1 MNKHERGI
9 SFIVPAYNEEAGIAE
24 TLDRLNTVLT
34 ASGLPYE
41 IILVN
46 DGSSDKTAERAGAC
60 ANVTIIYHP
69 ANIGYGGAIK
79 TGIMHANFHWIGITD
94 ADGTYPVERITDLLA
109 EMEKGFDMAV
119 AKRENINQHDSI
131 AKMFFRRLFK
141 GIINFTVHGDIQ
153 DPNSGL
159 RIFKREMALSYFP
172 FLCNTFS
179 FTTSITILAFGEG
192 RFVRYLPVRYEKRTG
207 KGKVRHF
214 RDSLYAMEII
224 IQGITF
230 YNPIKFFILFSIG
243 IIALVCFPAMVLAV
257 FKMHTLSLYYM
268 IFGSLVSVLVAIGI
282 LGDIIRV
289 SGTVRHGIGVPFP
302 QRDLK
307 IAYGRPPAEE
317 GSKNP

>member
-9 SFIVPAYNEEAGIAE
+9 SFIVPAYNEEGGITG

-41 IILVN
+41 IIVVN
-46 DGSSDKTAERAGAC
+46 DGSSDKTAERAAAC

-69 ANIGYGGAIK
+69 TNIGYGGAIK
-79 TGIMHANFHWIGITD
+79 TGIMYAKHPWIGITD
-94 ADGTYPVERITDLLA
+94 ADGTYPVEKMPDLLA
-109 EMEKGFDMAV
+109 EMEKGFDMVV
-119 AKRENINQHDSI
+119 AKRENIDQHDSFT
-131 AKMFFRRLFK
+131 KMFFRRIFK
-141 GIINFTVHGDIQ
+141 SIINFTVHGDIQ

-207 KGKVRHF
+207 IGKVRHF

-224 IQGITF
+224 VQGITF
-230 YNPIKFFILFSIG
+230 YNPIKFFMLFSIG
-243 IIALVCFPAMVLAV
+243 IIALVCFPAMLMAL

-289 SGTVRHGIGVPFP
+289 SGAVRNGTGGPFT
-302 QRDLK
+302 QRNLK
-307 IAYGRPPAEE
+307 MEYGRART
-317 GSKNP
+317 GQDR